1 MVKWEKRI
9 KEKMIYVKG
18 TLFYL
23 LFCFIFGKE
32 IFKTSIYSKAD
43 HAQLFSKLTN
53 YMNAYVTY
61 F

>member
-1 MVKWEKRI
+1 
-9 KEKMIYVKG
+9 MIYVKG
-18 TLFYL
+18 ALFYL